1 MLMRRIPYSFPS
13 PLHFRAHS
21 MPMLDQPDE
30 FRIAMQEL
38 MRDDAAGQL
47 AGEYNKRITMQHDA
61 IQYNTI
67 MCNATLMPIV

>member
-1 MLMRRIPYSFPS
+1 MLMRRAPYSFPS
-13 PLHFRAHS
+13 ALHFRTHS

-47 AGEYNKRITMQHDA
+47 AGKYNKPLQ
-61 IQYNTI
+61 
-67 MCNATLMPIV
+67 